1 MAARVTLGL
10 KEVKPILSLSPTDAH
25 RRVITL
31 YKAWYRQIPFILS
44 NYDVPVTKE
53 DCIEK
58 LREQFKRHAN
68 LKDTRVI
75 DMLLIK
81 GQMDLQETCSQWKPA
96 ATFMNYWKVTE
107 EPKPKDF
114 ISKFISG
121 HD

>member
-1 MAARVTLGL
+1 MANRVALRQ
-10 KEVKPILSLSPTDAH
+10 VKPILSLSPIDAH

-31 YKAWYRQIPFILS
+31 YKTWYRQIPFILS

-53 DCIEK
+53 DCILK
-58 LREQFKRHAN
+58 LREEFKRHAN
-68 LKDTRVI
+68 VKDIRVI

-81 GQMDLQETCSQWKPA
+81 GQMELQETCAQWKPA
-96 ATFMNYWKVTE
+96 AILMNYWKVTQ

-114 ISKFISG
+114 LSKFISG

>member
-1 MAARVTLGL
+1 MAARLTLGL
-10 KEVKPILSLSPTDAH
+10 KEAKPILSISPVDAR

-31 YKAWYRQIPFILS
+31 YKTWYRQIPFILS
-44 NYDVPVTKE
+44 NYDVPMSKE
-53 DCIEK
+53 DCIKK
-58 LREQFKRHAN
+58 LRGEFKRHAN
-68 LKDTRVI
+68 IKDIRVI

-81 GQMDLQETCSQWKPA
+81 GQMELQETCAHWKPA
-96 ATFMNYWKVTE
+96 ATLLNYWKITE